1 MCFHAQQCAEKCLKA
16 VLTHRGHLVPRA
28 HKIDDLWCE
37 LPAETREVL
46 APLREGLV
54 ELDTYH
60 TTTRYPDAAAGAR
73 PEGLPGGRHAERALE
88 TAPRCWEVVRDLVG

>member
-1 MCFHAQQCAEKCLKA
+1 MGDAGVTRGVEDTA
-16 VLTHRGHLVPRA
+16 VERRAKLLEELERVRGVLATDP
-28 HKIDDLWCE
+28 
-37 LPAETREVL
+37 REVL